1 MDICGTKFFLFK
13 GEFDVSILNIVQLFG
28 GLAFFLFGMSQLS
41 SSLEKMAG
49 GSLEKLL
56 KKVTDNPAKGFI
68 VGMVVTIAIQSS
80 SATTVMLV
88 GFVNSGIMELIE
100 TVSVIFG
107 ADVGTTLTT
116 WILSLTGIK
125 GGNVWMDLM
134 KPKYFSM
141 IFALIGT
148 IMIMLAKKQRTK
160 DIGTMAVGF
169 CILMEG
175 MTFMSMPWHLLPI
188 CRPSLR

>member
-1 MDICGTKFFLFK
+1 M
-13 GEFDVSILNIVQLFG
+13 SILNIVQLFG

-88 GFVNSGIMELIE
+88 GFVNSGIMELIQ

-141 IFALIGT
+141 IFALRSPAAT
-148 IMIMLAKKQRTK
+148 
-160 DIGTMAVGF
+160 VG
-169 CILMEG
+169 
-175 MTFMSMPWHLLPI
+175 
-188 CRPSLR
+188 